1 MLNQKTA
8 VFNTVCQVL
17 GQDSFDGAVELTK
30 EQRQQ
35 VIAIVAEGFYN
46 GEVELS
52 QNAAE
57 KYDTIEKLKGYSNGL
72 VSNWLRKDTRLNG
85 GSKYEAKNPGSRAG
99 SGDKVVRELKRLR
112 STLTDPSQIAT
123 VDQEIEKRLEAIK
136 VEKAKK
142 VEINADLLPEDLRA
156 LVS

>member
-99 SGDKVVRELKRLR
+99 SGDTVVRELKRLR